1 MVDVV
6 VFFIVL
12 TWRWD
17 VNWMKDVMWMR
28 DVISFSMML
37 NVVGG
42 CHNAIANTANS
53 PFLHL
58 MITEKNWVEGM
69 LVLLLCYYHPVELQH
84 LMCKKGPGVKK
95 GV

>member
-1 MVDVV
+1 MQV
-6 VFFIVL
+6 
-12 TWRWD
+12 
-17 VNWMKDVMWMR
+17 
-28 DVISFSMML
+28 
-37 NVVGG
+37 
-42 CHNAIANTANS
+42 
-53 PFLHL
+53 LHL